1 MEYGIF
7 FIILILLF
15 VAFVIVQETFAQ
27 LHWRGL
33 VAGGDLSAIRELV
46 DVEAERW
53 RTSRVPRGTPAL
65 LWHGVQTVEL
75 LDVTQHGVRLSCNA
89 EGEFALS
96 NRRRVETS
104 SPLAEGMKIT
114 MKLAE
119 MALYD
124 VPNVKLDHVQI
135 DVYTSFRD
143 EAGHAEPRCILS
155 THIERSRVETV
166 DWDEISGADFV
177 ELNDG
182 YFATG
187 PDGAVHPIEP
197 LTWAEEP
204 AGST

>member
-1 MEYGIF
+1 MEWGILV
-7 FIILILLF
+7 IVLILLF

-33 VAGGDLSAIRELV
+33 VEGGDLSAIRELL
-46 DVEAERW
+46 DEEAEHW

-75 LDVTQHGVRLSCNA
+75 LDVTRDGARLSCNA
-89 EGEFALS
+89 EGEFAL
-96 NRRRVETS
+96 NNGRRVETS

-114 MKLAE
+114 KKLAE
-119 MALYD
+119 MSLYD

-155 THIERSRVETV
+155 TRVERDRVAIV
-166 DWDEISGADFV
+166 DWEEISAPDFV
-177 ELNDG
+177 ALNDG
-182 YFATG
+182 YFVTG
-187 PDGAVHPIEP
+187 HDGAVHPIEP

-204 AGST
+204 AGSN